1 MIYITGD
8 THGNFSRFEHFCERF
23 KPTLDD
29 IMIILGDAG
38 LNFNGDWHDA
48 MRKEYA
54 AAFGITFFCI
64 HGNHEMRPT
73 DVGTYK
79 TKEFCGGMVWYEDEF
94 PGLLFAKDGEV
105 YRFGDYDCIVIGGA
119 YSVDMPYRLMNGLPW
134 FSSEQPSDEIKT
146 YVESQLAERDNK
158 IDIVLS
164 HTCPLK
170 YEPVEVFL
178 SGINQSTVDQST
190 EKWLDKI
197 EKKLDYRKWYC
208 GHFHTEK
215 KIDKMQFMFEG
226 IDEFGL

>member
-1 MIYITGD
+1 
-8 THGNFSRFEHFCERF
+8 
-23 KPTLDD
+23 
-29 IMIILGDAG
+29 
-38 LNFNGDWHDA
+38 
-48 MRKEYA
+48 
-54 AAFGITFFCI
+54 
-64 HGNHEMRPT
+64 MRPA

-94 PGLLFAKDGEV
+94 PNLLFAKDGEI
-105 YRFGDYDCIVIGGA
+105 YRFGDYNCIVIGGA
-119 YSVDMPYRLMNGLPW
+119 YSVDMPYRLMNGFPW

-164 HTCPLK
+164 HTSPLK

-178 SGINQSTVDQST
+178 SGINKSSVDQST

-197 EKKLDYRKWYC
+197 EKNLDYCKWYC